1 VPVGA
6 ARLLGAVSGPEPS
19 SAHQMVAA
27 LAATG
32 LTWALVPR
40 AERILRAGVTLT
52 AALVL
57 LTWVVSDPVGSNS
70 VRLVLL
76 FAVPVL
82 VAVARLEPPA
92 TLLAALAV
100 VWLLPPVL
108 VADLVPR
115 DTRPASERTQSLLH
129 ELAARGPVGRIEVV
143 PMHGHEESTAVART
157 VPLARG
163 WLRQVD
169 TARNP
174 MFYDGSLDAPRY
186 LGWLR
191 DNGVSYVALPTGPL
205 DWPSGPEAGLLRRRV
220 PGLSQ
225 VWADR
230 WWRLFEV
237 RGGGVVAGSGT
248 LVSSDRSRMVVDV
261 TAPGRIELAAWW
273 SRWSSVA
280 GPGGCV
286 RAGHEDGWTTLVA
299 ARPGRYVLGSS
310 WWPTGRCE

>member
-1 VPVGA
+1 VPPAERVLRTGA
-6 ARLLGAVSGPEPS
+6 A
-19 SAHQMVAA
+19 
-27 LAATG
+27 
-32 LTWALVPR
+32 
-40 AERILRAGVTLT
+40 LT

-82 VAVARLEPPA
+82 VAVARVEPPA

-100 VWLLPPVL
+100 AWLLPPVL
-108 VADLVPR
+108 PADFVPR
-115 DTRPASERTQSLLH
+115 DTMSTSGSTRSLVA
-129 ELAARGPVGRIEVV
+129 ELAQRGPVGRIEVV
-143 PMHGHEESTAVART
+143 PMHGHEESTAVAQT

-163 WLRQVD
+163 WLRQLD

-174 MFYDGSLDAPRY
+174 LFYDGSLSAARY
-186 LGWLR
+186 LRWLR
-191 DNGVSYVALPTGPL
+191 DSGVSYVALPSGRL
-205 DWPSGPEAGLLRRRV
+205 DWPSAGEAALLRRGV
-220 PGLSQ
+220 PGLHQ

-237 RGGGVVAGSGT
+237 PGAGIVAGRGT
-248 LVSSDRSRMVVDV
+248 LVASDPARLVVDV

-273 SRWSSVA
+273 SRWSSLS
-280 GPGGCV
+280 GPDGCV
-286 RAGHEDGWTTLVA
+286 RPGHRDGWTTLA
-299 ARPGRYVLGSS
+299 AVRPGRYVLSGS